1 MPRSWMGSPR
11 AHERHRSLAATME
24 DAYHGRVPVSSVP
37 SLQDGQTLSTCRL
50 PRLRASDLADGHTD
64 GHRSDADGWPR
75 PRAPRASSAT
85 RGRHMVEWTPPAGRA
100 TRAKLAVTVGL
111 LRNALHGW
119 HRLAVQHRLPLPPLR
134 ARVLSRA
141 VRRWSASAD
150 RELQQGVMM
159 GAAQYKSRRAHIA
172 WAWWLIRLET
182 STDATAVLER
192 VAEAAGTAIAA
203 ASAAATAVAAI
214 GHGGGPADE
223 AVAAGISLESASS
236 EGPRRAD
243 LLPDTGS
250 ILAPRAWRDGA
261 AAGDGA
267 RRLVISTDGGPHPRP
282 AQPCD
287 LMTRTPWTIRGREP
301 VSPLLLR

>member
-1 MPRSWMGSPR
+1 
-11 AHERHRSLAATME
+11 ME
-24 DAYHGRVPVSSVP
+24 DALPWSRPGQQRPLIAGWSNIEHVPPAPPPSRTTSQMATPMATPLTTPMASPARVPP
-37 SLQDGQTLSTCRL
+37 K
-50 PRLRASDLADGHTD
+50 
-64 GHRSDADGWPR
+64 
-75 PRAPRASSAT
+75 ASSAT

-100 TRAKLAVTVGL
+100 TRAELAVTVGL

-214 GHGGGPADE
+214 GHGGGPA
-223 AVAAGISLESASS
+223 
-236 EGPRRAD
+236 
-243 LLPDTGS
+243 
-250 ILAPRAWRDGA
+250 
-261 AAGDGA
+261 
-267 RRLVISTDGGPHPRP
+267 
-282 AQPCD
+282 
-287 LMTRTPWTIRGREP
+287 
-301 VSPLLLR
+301 